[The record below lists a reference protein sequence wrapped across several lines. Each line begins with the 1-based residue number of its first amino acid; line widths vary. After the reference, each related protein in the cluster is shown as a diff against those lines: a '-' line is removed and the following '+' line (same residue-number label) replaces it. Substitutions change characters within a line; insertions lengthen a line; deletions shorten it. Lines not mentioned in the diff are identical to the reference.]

1 LVLIERVQEG
11 EVAEPEKRGEEE
23 QGEDWSQLRRASRA
37 KVGAT
42 GGDRLLDIP
51 CRVCGDRSSGKH
63 YGIYSC
69 DGEIFASILYG
80 SSV

>member
-1 LVLIERVQEG
+1 MQEPER
-11 EVAEPEKRGEEE
+11 EVSEKRGGEEE
-23 QGEDWSQLRRASRA
+23 GEEPEEEWGQVRARATRA

-69 DGEIFASILYG
+69 DGKVFV
-80 SSV
+80 SVN